1 MKITESRL
9 RKMIRGV
16 IREFTAS
23 SSGMGGAKKS
33 GYQSAER
40 KAAQSDY
47 DTKSVEFNTKSKEYD
62 AAVAAKDD
70 SKRYRK
76 ATGKGKY
83 TYSGSP
89 IKGGETNPDWI
100 SQSTDVLSKLS
111 AKNTASTAKDS
122 AETTLDTQKAS
133 DLQKTKTP
141 ASQKV
146 QTGGGKAGKKGGGKK
161 GKKKKN

>member
-1 MKITESRL
+1 
-9 RKMIRGV
+9 
-16 IREFTAS
+16 
-23 SSGMGGAKKS
+23 
-33 GYQSAER
+33 
-40 KAAQSDY
+40 
-47 DTKSVEFNTKSKEYD
+47 
-62 AAVAAKDD
+62 
-70 SKRYRK
+70 YRK
-76 ATGKGKY
+76 AVGKGKY

-89 IKGGETNPDWI
+89 IKGGETNPAWT